1 MEYAVTRLPFR
12 ILAGLLGGILLL
24 YGLPVSLLELLEAVQ
39 LQAITGSIEACFC
52 AVCCLVGG
60 IGLMLGAYTG
70 RWFNSPA

>member
-12 ILAGLLGGILLL
+12 ILAGVLGTVLLL
-24 YGLPVSLLELLEAVQ
+24 YGLPVSLLELLKATK
-39 LQAITGSIEACFC
+39 LDAIMGSLEACFC

-70 RWFNSPA
+70 RWFDSPA